1 MPAPD
6 TAMTLLPA
14 MVVTVAAP
22 PTQLD
27 DTLGL
32 LATTSPAGRV
42 SVKLMPLTATLP
54 VGLVIV
60 NVKVVMPP
68 LAICAAL
75 NDLVNTGVMTGS
87 TLRHWLVI
95 PLIKLVVV
103 TLLGI
108 LVNGVVAA
116 LVAAPGTHTA
126 LLPAGVV

>member
-1 MPAPD
+1 MPVPDCAGLPKLLVNVNMTVVVAP
-6 TAMTLLPA
+6 LSIEF
-14 MVVTVAAP
+14 AP
-22 PTQLD
+22 NT
-27 DTLGL
+27 
-32 LATTSPAGRV
+32 
-42 SVKLMPLTATLP
+42 
-54 VGLVIV
+54 LVI
-60 NVKVVMPP
+60 
-68 LAICAAL
+68 
-75 NDLVNTGVMTGS
+75 TGITGS